1 MPRAAAAAAAT
12 DDDDDGP
19 SSDADYGGGGGGG
32 GQSWDVSQAGSMD
45 LLSMEY
51 ICNLLERNRWRQ

>member
-1 MPRAAAAAAAT
+1 MPRAAAAA
-12 DDDDDGP
+12 DGP
-19 SSDADYGGGGGGG
+19 SSDGDHDGDGGGG

-51 ICNLLERNRWRQ
+51 ICNLLERNSRWRQ

>member
-1 MPRAAAAAAAT
+1 MPRAAAAAA
-12 DDDDDGP
+12 DGP
-19 SSDADYGGGGGGG
+19 SSDGDHDGDGGGTGGG

-51 ICNLLERNRWRQ
+51 IYM